1 MSPTFLGGIPSL
13 PRVGFATD
21 KPGEKADL
29 ERKKRGNS
37 PLRTLQF
44 SQFGSGRRGRLL
56 RIGGR
61 GWAGLYCGACCMTSD
76 FE

>member
-29 ERKKRGNS
+29 GRKKRGNS

-44 SQFGSGRRGRLL
+44 SHSQNKKEFSAQLK
-56 RIGGR
+56 IKI
-61 GWAGLYCGACCMTSD
+61 
-76 FE
+76 